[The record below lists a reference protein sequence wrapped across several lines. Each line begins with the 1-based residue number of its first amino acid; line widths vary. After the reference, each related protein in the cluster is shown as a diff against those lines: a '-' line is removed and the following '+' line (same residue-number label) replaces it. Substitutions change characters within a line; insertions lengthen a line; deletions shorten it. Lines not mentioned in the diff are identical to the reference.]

1 MDWLSRLLRL
11 VGFATVVLF
20 GVAAFSAVPNVLGHA
35 LSVPARPGPADAIVV
50 LGGGLR
56 GEGILEEA
64 SLRRTLQGI
73 LLFRRGLASI
83 LVLLGPSR
91 VIDEPPEAEVRAELA
106 RDLGVPSSAILT
118 ESRAMTTQQEAGLV
132 ARKLAGRARTILLVT
147 DSQHMARAEPL
158 FQRFGFTVLPFPA
171 DEVSVSA
178 ESPEGRLKLSRRV
191 VREGLAQLYYRMAGY
206 M

>member
-1 MDWLSRLLRL
+1 MEASSRLLRV
-11 VGFATVVLF
+11 VGFAAIVLF
-20 GVAAFSAVPNVLGHA
+20 AVAAFTPVPNILGSR
-35 LSVPARPGPADAIVV
+35 LSVPMQAGSADAIVV

-73 LLFRRGLASI
+73 LLFRRGLAPL

-91 VIDEPPEAEVRAELA
+91 TSDEPPEAEIRAELA
-106 RDLGVPSSAILT
+106 RDLGVPSPAILT
-118 ESRAMTTQQEAGLV
+118 ESRAMTTRQEAGLV
-132 ARKLAGRARTILLVT
+132 ARLLAGRARKVLLVT
-147 DSQHMARAEPL
+147 DSQHMARARPL
-158 FQRFGFTVLPFPA
+158 FQRFGFTVLPVPA
-171 DEVSVSA
+171 DEVSVTA

-191 VREGLAQLYYRMAGY
+191 VREGLAQLYYRAAGY